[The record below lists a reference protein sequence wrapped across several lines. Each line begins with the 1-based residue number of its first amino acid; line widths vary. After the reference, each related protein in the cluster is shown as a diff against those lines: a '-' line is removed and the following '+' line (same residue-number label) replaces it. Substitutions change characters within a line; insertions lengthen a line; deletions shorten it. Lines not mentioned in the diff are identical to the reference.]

1 MVRTIVESLYT
12 TTATVTG
19 GRSGHA
25 RTDDGLLDV
34 DLTGP
39 TETGGPGTG
48 TNPEQ
53 LFAAGYAACFQS
65 ALSSVGQSQDVDT
78 SDSTVVG
85 TVTLGKAEDQGYGLA
100 VTLRVTIPGVD
111 HETTQRLIEQTHT
124 VCPYSRAVDGN
135 VAVTLE
141 AGS

>member
-1 MVRTIVESLYT
+1 MVRTIVEPLYT
-12 TTATVTG
+12 TTAHVTG

-25 RTDDGLLDV
+25 RTDDGLLDF
-34 DLTGP
+34 DLTAP
-39 TETGGPGTG
+39 KETGGPGTG

-65 ALSSVGQSQDVDT
+65 ALSNVGRSHRIDT
-78 SDSTVVG
+78 SQSTVDG

-100 VTLRVTIPGVD
+100 VTLRVSIPGID

-124 VCPYSRAVDGN
+124 VCPYSRAVEGN

-141 AGS
+141 AAS

>member
-1 MVRTIVESLYT
+1 MVRTIAESLYV

-25 RTDDGLLDV
+25 RTDDGLLN
-34 DLTGP
+34 LELSGP
-39 TETGGPGTG
+39 KETGGPGTG

-53 LFAAGYAACFQS
+53 LFAAGYGACFQS
-65 ALSSVGQSQDVDT
+65 ALTSVGRAHDIDT
-78 SDSTVVG
+78 TESTVVS
-85 TVTLGKAEDQGYGLA
+85 TVTLGKAEDHGYGLA
-100 VTLRVTIPGVD
+100 VTLRVSIPGVD
-111 HETTQRLIEQTHT
+111 EVMTKTLIEETHK
-124 VCPYSRAVDGN
+124 VCPYSRAIDGN